1 MKAKRESSNPIKRY
15 RRYSLSLSL
24 LKNSEYFLLKLCLSL
39 LEIFFVDRNFHYP
52 VFVTAVYMF
61 FCALGG
67 FLYFFLK
74 WLVRVMR
81 RDNSE
86 CYYMTWKYWMNIVRA
101 TYWLGIAFGIK
112 LGVGNIGLV
121 SEGIRLWGTISQRPL
136 PSLLSFS
143 LSLSLNRA
151 LLTKVNA
158 FCHLS
163 SLQDLVSVDYH
174 VLFEATALAWVALLG
189 YCLLNEKPS
198 AFICLVIVTMATGQV
213 LLSLQFTSEKQASLA
228 GLVANLVSPTLQGIC
243 VVLTRYSALLLFP
256 QWMTRHSTSS
266 PGGAGRS
273 SRGNSFRILNL
284 SNLMT
289 DYVQDF
295 HFHLDTMIAFLC
307 VKLFF
312 SFLASMPAAIIKE
325 GIYSDLPFWKAI
337 TKSNADLVASE
348 LAIGSVV
355 TFLLQGSLVF
365 LAMFSVALTLGILS
379 VVKIV
384 PQLAAGIWFSH
395 REFQATLLHILGI
408 SLILFSS
415 LAYMGAKIS
424 GRKKETDLS

>member
-1 MKAKRESSNPIKRY
+1 
-15 RRYSLSLSL
+15 
-24 LKNSEYFLLKLCLSL
+24 
-39 LEIFFVDRNFHYP
+39 
-52 VFVTAVYMF
+52 MF

-121 SEGIRLWGTISQRPL
+121 SKGIRLWGTISQRPL

-348 LAIGSVV
+348 LAIGSVI

>member
-1 MKAKRESSNPIKRY
+1 M
-15 RRYSLSLSL
+15 
-24 LKNSEYFLLKLCLSL
+24 
-39 LEIFFVDRNFHYP
+39 DRNFHYP

-189 YCLLNEKPS
+189 YILLNEKPS

>member
-1 MKAKRESSNPIKRY
+1 
-15 RRYSLSLSL
+15 
-24 LKNSEYFLLKLCLSL
+24 
-39 LEIFFVDRNFHYP
+39 
-52 VFVTAVYMF
+52 MF

-74 WLVRVMR
+74 WVVRVMR

>member
-1 MKAKRESSNPIKRY
+1 M
-15 RRYSLSLSL
+15 
-24 LKNSEYFLLKLCLSL
+24 
-39 LEIFFVDRNFHYP
+39 
-52 VFVTAVYMF
+52 
-61 FCALGG
+61 
-67 FLYFFLK
+67 
-74 WLVRVMR
+74 
-81 RDNSE
+81 
-86 CYYMTWKYWMNIVRA
+86 
-101 TYWLGIAFGIK
+101 
-112 LGVGNIGLV
+112 
-121 SEGIRLWGTISQRPL
+121 
-136 PSLLSFS
+136 
-143 LSLSLNRA
+143 
-151 LLTKVNA
+151 
-158 FCHLS
+158 
-163 SLQDLVSVDYH
+163 SVDYH

-424 GRKKETDLS
+424 ARKKETDLS

>member
-1 MKAKRESSNPIKRY
+1 M
-15 RRYSLSLSL
+15 
-24 LKNSEYFLLKLCLSL
+24 
-39 LEIFFVDRNFHYP
+39 DRNFHYP

-121 SEGIRLWGTISQRPL
+121 SKGIRLWGTISQRPL

-424 GRKKETDLS
+424 ARKKETDLS